1 MRGVRGTVWADT
13 PLLWLDTAGQ
23 GEGETG
29 GDGGKSISN
38 MGEALMVVELVEEL
52 MGAGVEESMVGVISP
67 YWAQAGLIRSLV
79 WEGAGRAEVE
89 VRTVDGYQ
97 GREKE
102 VIIVSLVRS
111 NSSASVGF
119 LEESRRLN
127 VAVTRARRMVVL
139 VGDSATL
146 ATDPAIANLLEF
158 CRSQGAVREL
168 QNMSHMLG

>member
-1 MRGVRGTVWADT
+1 M
-13 PLLWLDTAGQ
+13 
-23 GEGETG
+23 
-29 GDGGKSISN
+29 
-38 MGEALMVVELVEEL
+38 
-52 MGAGVEESMVGVISP
+52 ISP
-67 YWAQAGLIRSLV
+67 YWAQAGLLRSLV
-79 WEGAGRAEVE
+79 WEGAGFLGVE
-89 VRTVDGYQ
+89 VGTVDGYQ

-168 QNMSHMLG
+168 KDMAHMLG